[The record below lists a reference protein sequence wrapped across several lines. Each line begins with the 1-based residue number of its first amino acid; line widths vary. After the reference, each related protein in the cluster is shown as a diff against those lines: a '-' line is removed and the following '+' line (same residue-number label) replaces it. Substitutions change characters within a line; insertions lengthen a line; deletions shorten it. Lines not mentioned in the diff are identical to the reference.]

1 MKVTLLGVLVVLA
14 GVALLVYVGYELQRR
29 NKRQQPGIRIDPAP
43 PLNP

>member
-14 GVALLVYVGYELQRR
+14 SVALLVYVGYELQRR
-29 NKRQQPGIRIDPAP
+29 NDQQQPGIRIDPAP